1 MAEAY
6 QEMLR
11 VMSLTSFSEGNQSYL
26 KIATK
31 NYHGEDLTEALQM
44 FLGKR
49 LTTEEISNVARQVPT
64 AM

>member
-26 KIATK
+26 KITTK

-49 LTTEEISNVARQVPT
+49 LTTE
-64 AM
+64 